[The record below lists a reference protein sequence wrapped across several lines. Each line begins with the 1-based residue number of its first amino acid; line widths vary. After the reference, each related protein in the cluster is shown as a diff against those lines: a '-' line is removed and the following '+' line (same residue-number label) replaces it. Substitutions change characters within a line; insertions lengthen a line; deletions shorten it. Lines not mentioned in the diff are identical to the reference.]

1 MNIFVLL
8 LYVGFM
14 KSGGG
19 FSAEFNSESA
29 CRNAA
34 KQFIEKME
42 AGRSR
47 LNGPV
52 PIKWVCV
59 PKD

>member
-1 MNIFVLL
+1 
-8 LYVGFM
+8 M